1 VNIDISYLETNVH
14 FSNLDS
20 SFSFRSDGTSACG
33 CYVRVLI
40 PVRTMRIKALN
51 IEHFSRE
58 RVGATGPQ
66 FGNIQSHCQGAVM
79 LKVRNYSSFP
89 FKKSYL
95 CFDNKVEN
103 LYFLMLQP
111 FIFLELNL
119 FDLMVAESLH
129 SDILKLYL
137 GSGQTEPNIVQ
148 SKRI

>member
-1 VNIDISYLETNVH
+1 
-14 FSNLDS
+14 
-20 SFSFRSDGTSACG
+20 
-33 CYVRVLI
+33 
-40 PVRTMRIKALN
+40 M
-51 IEHFSRE
+51 
-58 RVGATGPQ
+58 
-66 FGNIQSHCQGAVM
+66 
-79 LKVRNYSSFP
+79 KVRNYSSFP

>member
-1 VNIDISYLETNVH
+1 MKTFKTLECALHIITFFMHIDIYSLK
-14 FSNLDS
+14 
-20 SFSFRSDGTSACG
+20 
-33 CYVRVLI
+33 YV